1 MKYPREFRKEI
12 WNAPRWIM
20 KQDVSLSS
28 GKAAEFLGMDRT
40 SLVIHADAL
49 GLTVIRRPADRRIF
63 FLKSEISDLK
73 ERIESLTYD
82 DILKSIDEEG
92 FALLP

>member
-1 MKYPREFRKEI
+1 MVVNRINADHIRLFAFYSKARKL
-12 WNAPRWIM
+12 R
-20 KQDVSLSS
+20 
-28 GKAAEFLGMDRT
+28 
-40 SLVIHADAL
+40 SLVFVHL
-49 GLTVIRRPADRRIF
+49 LLPTH
-63 FLKSEISDLK
+63 LK